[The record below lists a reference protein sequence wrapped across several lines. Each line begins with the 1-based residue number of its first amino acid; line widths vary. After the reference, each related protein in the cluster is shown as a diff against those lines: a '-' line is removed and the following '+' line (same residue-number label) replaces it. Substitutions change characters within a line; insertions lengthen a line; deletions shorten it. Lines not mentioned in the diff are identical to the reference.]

1 LPRRESSL
9 VVGVEEGKK
18 GVGGFERGKRRGD
31 GGHGGERN
39 RFDGSCLA
47 ISVACSNDSI
57 RSGSGGGVVL
67 LLFMFVASLSLLSK
81 VFLFI
86 CQFAIETY

>member
-1 LPRRESSL
+1 MGS
-9 VVGVEEGKK
+9 VV
-18 GVGGFERGKRRGD
+18 
-31 GGHGGERN
+31 
-39 RFDGSCLA
+39 DGSCLA

-67 LLFMFVASLSLLSK
+67 LFMFVASLSLLSK
-81 VFLFI
+81 DFFFI